1 MAGLSLPAAMQRRAW
16 RSLLQPLL
24 IPLVMLAIFGLILW
38 VAPASPP
45 KLVTGILLP
54 GLTLAALYFLIAAG
68 LSLIFGLMDVLN
80 FAHGSL
86 FMLGAYM
93 AWSCNQWLDPAYP
106 GHWPITVADGTLR
119 FVIGLLA
126 GTLIGALTG
135 ALIEVA
141 LIRPLYRRP
150 IYQVL
155 LTLGLV
161 FVFEALVRSV
171 PGWGADSKAPIKP
184 ALLQGSLEV
193 LGRRFPT
200 YSLFLIILGLLLA
213 LGIALLLQRTRLGII
228 IRAGVQDSAMVEALG
243 IDVRRVF
250 TGVFALGAGL
260 AALGGAAAAS
270 FVGVY
275 PEMGLEYQ
283 LFAFIV
289 IVIGGLGSYSGAA
302 VGALLI
308 GLARTFSDHL
318 VLEAGLPTAI
328 ASASTVLVMALV
340 LLLKPGGVF
349 GRHA

>member
-1 MAGLSLPAAMQRRAW
+1 MAVSSSRQPAIWKARLAPW
-16 RSLLQPLL
+16 V
-24 IPLVMLAIFGLILW
+24 IPGVFLAIFALMLLR
-38 VAPASPP
+38 APASAP

-54 GLTLAALYFLIAAG
+54 GLTLAAIYFLISAG

-86 FMLGAYM
+86 FMIGGYV
-93 AWSCNQWLDPAYP
+93 AWTCNQWLNPAYP
-106 GHWPITVADGTLR
+106 SHWPLTLDSGNAR
-119 FVIGLLA
+119 FLVGLVA
-126 GTLIGALTG
+126 GTLVGAGLGAL
-135 ALIEVA
+135 LEIA
-141 LIRPLYRRP
+141 LIRPLYKRP

-161 FVFEALVRSV
+161 FVFDALVRTI
-171 PGWGADSKAPIKP
+171 PAWGSLSRAPIKP
-184 ALLQGSLEV
+184 PLLTGSLSL

-200 YSLFLIILGLLLA
+200 YSLFLILLSLGLA
-213 LGIALLLQRTRLGII
+213 IGIAVLLRRSRIGLT
-228 IRAGVQDSAMVEALG
+228 IRAGVQDSAMVEAMG
-243 IDVRRVF
+243 INVRRVF
-250 TGVFALGAGL
+250 TGVFAFGSGL

-270 FVGVY
+270 FIGVY

-289 IVIGGLGSYSGAA
+289 VVIGGLGSYGGAA

-318 VLEAGLPTAI
+318 VLETGWPTAI

-340 LLLKPGGVF
+340 LLLKPGGIF
-349 GRHA
+349 GIKQ

>member
-1 MAGLSLPAAMQRRAW
+1 MSTIITPYLAKRAW
-16 RSLLQPLL
+16 RDTAAALV
-24 IPLVMLAIFGLILW
+24 IPGTMLALFTLILL
-38 VAPASPP
+38 VAPASLP

-54 GLTLAALYFLIAAG
+54 GLTLAALFFLIAAG

-86 FMLGAYM
+86 FMIGAYV
-93 AWSCNQWLDPAYP
+93 AWSCNQWLDPLYG
-106 GHWPITVADGTLR
+106 GHWPVTLAGGNLR
-119 FVIGLLA
+119 FVVGLLA
-126 GTLIGALTG
+126 GTVVGAGLG
-135 ALIEVA
+135 AVLEIVF
-141 LIRPLYRRP
+141 IRPLYQRP

-161 FVFEALVRSV
+161 FVFDALVRTV
-171 PGWGADSKAPIKP
+171 PAWGSDSKAPIKP
-184 ALLQGSLEV
+184 PLLTGSLAV

-200 YSLFLIILGLLLA
+200 YSLFLIMLGVVLA
-213 LGIALLLQRTRLGII
+213 VAVAVLLQRSRLGMI
-228 IRAGVQDSAMVEALG
+228 IRAGVQDSPMVEALG
-243 IDVRRVF
+243 INVRRVF

-270 FVGVY
+270 FIGVY

-289 IVIGGLGSYSGAA
+289 IVIGGLGSYGGAA
-302 VGALLI
+302 AGALLI

-318 VLEAGLPTAI
+318 VLEARLPTAI

-340 LLLKPGGVF
+340 LLLKPGGIF
-349 GRHA
+349 GMKE

>member
-1 MAGLSLPAAMQRRAW
+1 MAVSIPRRPGAW
-16 RSLLQPLL
+16 KARLAPWV
-24 IPLVMLAIFGLILW
+24 IPGVFLAIFALMLLR
-38 VAPASPP
+38 APASAP

-54 GLTLAALYFLIAAG
+54 GLTLAAIYFLISAG

-86 FMLGAYM
+86 FMIGGYV
-93 AWSCNQWLDPAYP
+93 AWTCNQWLNPAYP
-106 GHWPITVADGTLR
+106 GHWPVTLASGNAR
-119 FVIGLLA
+119 FLVGLVA
-126 GTLIGALTG
+126 GTLVGAGLGALLEIT
-135 ALIEVA
+135 
-141 LIRPLYRRP
+141 LIRPLYKRP

-161 FVFEALVRSV
+161 FVFDALVRSI
-171 PGWGADSKAPIKP
+171 PAWGSLSRAPIKP
-184 ALLQGSLEV
+184 PLLTGSLSL

-200 YSLFLIILGLLLA
+200 YSLFLILLSLGLA
-213 LGIALLLQRTRLGII
+213 IGIAVLLRRSRIGLT
-228 IRAGVQDSAMVEALG
+228 IRAGVQDSAMVEAMG
-243 IDVRRVF
+243 INVRRVF
-250 TGVFALGAGL
+250 TGVFAFGSGL

-270 FVGVY
+270 FIGVY

-289 IVIGGLGSYSGAA
+289 VVIGGLGSYGGAA

-318 VLEAGLPTAI
+318 VLETGWPTAI

-340 LLLKPGGVF
+340 LLLKPGGIF
-349 GRHA
+349 GIKQ

>member
-1 MAGLSLPAAMQRRAW
+1 MTTQPVTLRR
-16 RSLLQPLL
+16 RRLHEIVSPLT
-24 IPLVMLAIFGLILW
+24 IPLVTLLLFVLILLL
-38 VAPASPP
+38 APASLP
-45 KLVTGILLP
+45 KLVTGIILP

-86 FMLGAYM
+86 FMVGAYI
-93 AWSCNQWLDPAYP
+93 AWSCNVGLDPLYP
-106 GHWPITVADGTLR
+106 NHWPVTIANSNAR
-119 FVIGLLA
+119 FVIGLLV
-126 GTLIGALTG
+126 GTLLGAGLG
-135 ALIEVA
+135 AVVEVL
-141 LIRPLYRRP
+141 LIRPLYKRP

-161 FVFEALVRSV
+161 FVFDALVRSV
-171 PGWGADSKAPIKP
+171 PAWGSDSKAPIKP
-184 ALLQGSLEV
+184 SLLAGSLEI

-200 YSLFLIILGLLLA
+200 YSLFLIVLGLTLA
-213 LGIALLLQRTRLGII
+213 VAVALLLRRSRIGMT
-228 IRAGVQDSAMVEALG
+228 IRAGVQDSTMVEALG
-243 IDVRRVF
+243 INVRRVF

-270 FVGVY
+270 FIGVY

-289 IVIGGLGSYSGAA
+289 VVIGGLGSYSGAA
-302 VGALLI
+302 IGALLI

-318 VLEAGLPTAI
+318 VLELGLPTAI
-328 ASASTVLVMALV
+328 ASASTVLVMAVV

-349 GRHA
+349 GAKE

>member
-1 MAGLSLPAAMQRRAW
+1 MTTQSAALRQRRLYDRIKTLA
-16 RSLLQPLL
+16 
-24 IPLVMLAIFGLILW
+24 IPLVMLALFALILLL
-38 VAPASPP
+38 APAGLP
-45 KLVTGILLP
+45 KLITGIILP

-86 FMLGAYM
+86 FMIGAYI
-93 AWSCNQWLDPAYP
+93 AWSCNVWLDPQRA
-106 GHWPITVADGTLR
+106 GHWPITVGSGDLR

-126 GTLIGALTG
+126 GTLLGAALGALME
-135 ALIEVA
+135 IV
-141 LIRPLYRRP
+141 LIRPLYKRP

-161 FVFEALVRSV
+161 FVFDALVRSV
-171 PGWGADSKAPIKP
+171 PAWGSDSKAPVKP
-184 ALLQGSLEV
+184 PLLAGSLEL

-200 YSLFLIILGLLLA
+200 YSLFLILLGLALA
-213 LGIALLLQRTRLGII
+213 VAVGLLLQRSRLGMT
-228 IRAGVQDSAMVEALG
+228 IRAGVQDSTMVEALG
-243 IDVRRVF
+243 INVRRVF
-250 TGVFALGAGL
+250 SSVFALGAGL

-270 FVGVY
+270 FIGVY

-289 IVIGGLGSYSGAA
+289 VVIGGLGNYSGAA

-318 VLEAGLPTAI
+318 VLELGWPTAI

-349 GRHA
+349 GVKE

>member
-1 MAGLSLPAAMQRRAW
+1 MTTQPVTLRR
-16 RSLLQPLL
+16 RRLHEIVSPLT
-24 IPLVMLAIFGLILW
+24 IPLVTLLLFVLILLL
-38 VAPASPP
+38 APASLP
-45 KLVTGILLP
+45 KLVTGIILP

-86 FMLGAYM
+86 FMVGAYI
-93 AWSCNQWLDPAYP
+93 AWSCNVWLDPLYP
-106 GHWPITVADGTLR
+106 NHWPVTIANGNAR
-119 FVIGLLA
+119 FVIGLVF
-126 GTLIGALTG
+126 GTLLGAGLG
-135 ALIEVA
+135 AVLELL
-141 LIRPLYRRP
+141 LIRPLYKRP

-161 FVFEALVRSV
+161 FVFDALVRSV
-171 PGWGADSKAPIKP
+171 PAWGSDSKAPIKP
-184 ALLQGSLEV
+184 SLLAGSLEI

-200 YSLFLIILGLLLA
+200 YSLFLIVLGLTLA
-213 LGIALLLQRTRLGII
+213 VAVALLLRRSRIGMT
-228 IRAGVQDSAMVEALG
+228 IRAGVQDSTMVEALG
-243 IDVRRVF
+243 INVRRVF

-270 FVGVY
+270 FIGVY

-289 IVIGGLGSYSGAA
+289 VVIGGLGSYSGAA
-302 VGALLI
+302 IGALLI

-318 VLEAGLPTAI
+318 VLELGLPTAI
-328 ASASTVLVMALV
+328 ASASTVLVMAVV

-349 GRHA
+349 GAKE

>member
-1 MAGLSLPAAMQRRAW
+1 MAVSTPRRPGAW
-16 RSLLQPLL
+16 KARLAPWI
-24 IPLVMLAIFGLILW
+24 IPGVFLAIFALMLLR
-38 VAPASPP
+38 APASAP

-54 GLTLAALYFLIAAG
+54 GLTLAAIYFLISAG

-86 FMLGAYM
+86 FMIGGYV
-93 AWSCNQWLDPAYP
+93 AWTCNQWLNPAYP
-106 GHWPITVADGTLR
+106 GHWPLTLDSGNAR
-119 FVIGLLA
+119 FLVGLVA
-126 GTLIGALTG
+126 GTLVGAGLGAL
-135 ALIEVA
+135 LEMA
-141 LIRPLYRRP
+141 LIRPLYKRP

-161 FVFEALVRSV
+161 FVFDALVRTI
-171 PGWGADSKAPIKP
+171 PAWGSLSRAPIKP
-184 ALLQGSLEV
+184 PLLTGSLSL

-200 YSLFLIILGLLLA
+200 YSLFLILLSLGLA
-213 LGIALLLQRTRLGII
+213 IGIAVLLRRSRIGLT
-228 IRAGVQDSAMVEALG
+228 IRAGVQDSAMVEAMG
-243 IDVRRVF
+243 INVRRVF
-250 TGVFALGAGL
+250 TGVFAFGSGL

-270 FVGVY
+270 FIGVY

-289 IVIGGLGSYSGAA
+289 VVIGGLGSYGGAA

-318 VLEAGLPTAI
+318 VLETGWPTAI

-340 LLLKPGGVF
+340 LLL
-349 GRHA
+349 

>member
-1 MAGLSLPAAMQRRAW
+1 MTTHVAPLPQRRLSD
-16 RSLLQPLL
+16 RIKPLA
-24 IPLVMLAIFGLILW
+24 IPLVMLALFALILLL
-38 VAPASPP
+38 APASMP
-45 KLVTGILLP
+45 KLITGIILP

-86 FMLGAYM
+86 FMIGAYI
-93 AWSCNQWLDPAYP
+93 AWSCNVWLDPQRV
-106 GHWPITVADGTLR
+106 GHWPVTFASGNLR
-119 FVIGLLA
+119 FVVGLLA
-126 GTLIGALTG
+126 GTLLGA
-135 ALIEVA
+135 ALGGLMEVV
-141 LIRPLYRRP
+141 LIRPLYKRP

-161 FVFEALVRSV
+161 FVFDALVRSV
-171 PGWGADSKAPIKP
+171 PAWGSDSKAPVKP
-184 ALLQGSLEV
+184 PLLSGSLEL

-200 YSLFLIILGLLLA
+200 YSLFLIVLGVTLA
-213 LGIALLLQRTRLGII
+213 VAVALLLRRSRLGMT
-228 IRAGVQDSAMVEALG
+228 IRAGVQDSTMVEALG
-243 IDVRRVF
+243 INVRRVF
-250 TGVFALGAGL
+250 SGVFALGAGL

-270 FVGVY
+270 FIGVY

-289 IVIGGLGSYSGAA
+289 VVIGGLGNYSGAA

-318 VLEAGLPTAI
+318 VLELGWPTAI

-349 GRHA
+349 GMKE